1 MLNKPI
7 WALTASELC
16 KRIKNNELSATEITF
31 ACLEQ
36 TKKVNPQLNAIVD
49 DMSDEA
55 IKRAESL
62 DSAVAAGK
70 PKGRLFGVPVTVKIN
85 VDQKG
90 YATSNGVTALKNFI
104 AKTNAPIVDH
114 LMDAVFLVK
123 DQGFKILA
131 ADEKSEKQI
140 SGLSLKNKTVIILG
154 SEGKGISPPSLKKCD
169 DTFGIRDSIR
179 AWEDD
184 GHTGTDDD

>member
-1 MLNKPI
+1 MVWDMLNKPI

-16 KRIKNNELSATEITF
+16 KKTKNNELSATEITV

-62 DSAVAAGK
+62 DSEVAAGK

-90 YATSNGVTALKNFI
+90 YATSNGVTALKNLI

-114 LMDAVFLVK
+114 LMDAGAVLLVELILQNFLSELIQK
-123 DQGFKILA
+123 TLYT
-131 ADEKSEKQI
+131 DER
-140 SGLSLKNKTVIILG
+140 IILG
-154 SEGKGISPPSLKKCD
+154 A
-169 DTFGIRDSIR
+169 SICPQV
-179 AWEDD
+179 ALLVAPVLQ
-184 GHTGTDDD
+184 